1 MQPRLIAASSLA
13 VAAATGMMVGVSTL
27 SGSAQG

>member
-1 MQPRLIAASSLA
+1 LRPRLIAALPLA
-13 VAAATGMMVGVSTL
+13 AAATGMMVGVSTL

>member
-1 MQPRLIAASSLA
+1 MRPRLIAALPLA
-13 VAAATGMMVGVSTL
+13 AAAATGMMVGVSTL